1 MNPTKARML
10 LAARDLLLHKGV
22 EATAVEDIL
31 KATKTGKSQFYHF
44 FGSKAGMVN
53 AVLASL
59 NSEIIQ
65 GLWRDESLPVISTWA
80 DVVPWL
86 TAVAKQGA
94 HGHPMALLSLS
105 IRPEERAAHPVLL
118 DFYTSLRAPL
128 LTFLETEQRDGR
140 LLAQIKCTELADLAL
155 TAVMGATIT
164 QTIGFADE
172 EQTSRT
178 AHHLYLYLK
187 AYARA

>member
-59 NSEIIQ
+59 NSELIQ
-65 GLWRDESLPVISTWA
+65 GLWHDETLPTITGWN

-86 TAVAKQGA
+86 EAVSKQGK

-105 IRPEERAAHPVLL
+105 IRPEERAAHPALG
-118 DFYTSLRAPL
+118 DFYGALRAPL

-155 TAVMGATIT
+155 TAVIGATIT
-164 QTIGFADE
+164 QTIGFADA
-172 EQTSRT
+172 EQTSRC

-187 AYARA
+187 AYARV